1 MNLKHSKISFH
12 YCDGLDNG
20 NSKVAARILSWSN
33 DSWPEP
39 GSVILDAPD
48 DY

>member
-1 MNLKHSKISFH
+1 MNLKHSKISFL
-12 YCDGLDNG
+12 YYDGLDSG
-20 NSKVAARILSWSN
+20 KSKVTARILSWFN

>member
-1 MNLKHSKISFH
+1 MNLKCSKISFH
-12 YCDGLDNG
+12 YYDELDNG
-20 NSKVAARILSWSN
+20 NSKVTARILSWSN

-39 GSVILDAPD
+39 GLVILDTPD